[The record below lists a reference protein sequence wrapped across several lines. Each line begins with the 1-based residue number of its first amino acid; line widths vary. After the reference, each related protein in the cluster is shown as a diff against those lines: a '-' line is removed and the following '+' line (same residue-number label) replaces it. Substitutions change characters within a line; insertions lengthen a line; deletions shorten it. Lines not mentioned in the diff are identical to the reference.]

1 MKITEMQ
8 LICVLV
14 CIHVQCT
21 SVMHALHA
29 CIEWSLEH
37 HVMMLS
43 KVLNSDHKI
52 PSLMWYIDF
61 PKRYPYYLWT
71 KTQFFRNIFILFF
84 QTKSWQ
90 LIIYQRDA
98 WLIILSHDLVLLNIY
113 SHPSMAA
120 KLMPSTAIHPVIDS
134 SRTHQDPVN
143 MFYKFLPGGS
153 SCDLVRV
160 SL

>member
-1 MKITEMQ
+1 MFWCYRRYWIMITKY
-8 LICVLV
+8 LHWCD
-14 CIHVQCT
+14 T
-21 SVMHALHA
+21 S
-29 CIEWSLEH
+29 I
-37 HVMMLS
+37 
-43 KVLNSDHKI
+43 
-52 PSLMWYIDF
+52 F
-61 PKRYPYYLWT
+61 PKRYPIIWT

-90 LIIYQRDA
+90 LIIYQLDA

-143 MFYKFLPGGS
+143 MFYKFQPGGS
-153 SCDLVRV
+153 SCDLVQGKFV
-160 SL
+160 KKTCMV